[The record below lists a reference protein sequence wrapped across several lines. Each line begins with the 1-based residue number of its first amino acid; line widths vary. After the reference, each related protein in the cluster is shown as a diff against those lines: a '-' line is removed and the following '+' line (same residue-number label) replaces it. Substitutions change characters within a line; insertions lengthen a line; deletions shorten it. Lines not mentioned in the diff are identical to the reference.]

1 MAFPASRTKLLIGG
15 FSMGAQENVE
25 LVKQGYAAFG
35 RRDIPGLLA
44 LFAEDIE
51 WTTPGIGLPLAGS
64 YRGHDGVTNFFQKL
78 SQEVDILDFQPR
90 EFVAEGDRV
99 FAVGW
104 ERAKL
109 KATNRT
115 FELDWVMAFTVR
127 NGKVAAF
134 REYTDTK
141 VMADA
146 YASATAAAV

>member
-1 MAFPASRTKLLIGG
+1 
-15 FSMGAQENVE
+15 MGMQENLQ
-25 LVKQGYAAFG
+25 LVKEGYAAFSRG
-35 RRDIPGLLA
+35 DIPGLLA

-51 WTTPGIGLPLAGS
+51 WRSPGAGLPLAGT
-64 YRGHDGVTNFFQKL
+64 YRGHGEVANFFQKL

-99 FAVGW
+99 LVVGW
-104 ERAKL
+104 ERAKV

-115 FELDWVMAFTVR
+115 VELDWVMAFTVR
-127 NGKVAAF
+127 NGKVATF

-146 YASATAAAV
+146 YASSAAAAV